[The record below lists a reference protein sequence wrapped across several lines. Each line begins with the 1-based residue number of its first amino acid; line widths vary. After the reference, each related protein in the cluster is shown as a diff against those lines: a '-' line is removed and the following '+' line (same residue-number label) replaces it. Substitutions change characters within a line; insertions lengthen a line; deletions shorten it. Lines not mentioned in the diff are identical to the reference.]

1 MAATSGFFTCFGT
14 TMLRNSR
21 NFSQIRS
28 LKFFLPP
35 SLRLNRYCSSSA
47 ALLGSNVSAYTA
59 DSPSTT
65 STHPWPEWVKFVDR
79 LKAKGYLSPSL
90 EAGVSEIGGVNDQ
103 GVVDYTDIN
112 LLKNACLSFARARY
126 DIFKSLSTKDIQTI
140 VESGCPNVLRKSVN
154 SGKRLR
160 AYLKLDEGDVCGSCN
175 LRGSCDRAY
184 ILLDDSEGAPRTV
197 DIVRMLIFYALDPL
211 VISGDMKPPGRD
223 LIEASAK
230 KLLLELIDLGDTP
243 IDPDIPNLVD
253 VTPRQKKQSL
263 NTFDRG
269 SSQDVEMKPGDWV
282 CTKCSFL
289 NFARNTQCLKCKEK
303 GLKHVSRDSSEMKK
317 GDWNCPQCSFMNFAS
332 KKNCFR
338 CQVPRPPR
346 ELKAG
351 DWECPECDF
360 HNFNRNDAC
369 KRCNLKRPNQEST
382 TPYGDR
388 TWKKPY

>member
-1 MAATSGFFTCFGT
+1 MAATSALFTSFGT

-21 NFSQIRS
+21 NFSHIRS
-28 LKFFLPP
+28 LKFFP
-35 SLRLNRYCSSSA
+35 SLSPRFNSYRSSA

-59 DSPSTT
+59 DSSSTT

-79 LKAKGYLSPSL
+79 LKEKGYLNL
-90 EAGVSEIGGVNDQ
+90 EGGMSESSGGTDQ

-140 VESGCPNVLRKSVN
+140 VKSGCPNVFRKSVN

-160 AYLKLDEGDVCGSCN
+160 AYLELDEGDVCGSCN

-184 ILLDDSEGAPRTV
+184 ILLDDSEAAPRTV

-211 VISGDMKPPGRD
+211 VISGEMKPPERD

-230 KLLLELIDLGDTP
+230 KILLELIDLGDTP
-243 IDPDIPNLVD
+243 IDPDIPKLVAM
-253 VTPRQKKQSL
+253 TTRQKKQNL
-263 NTFDRG
+263 NSFDRG
-269 SSQDVEMKPGDWV
+269 SSQDVEMKPGDWA

-289 NFARNTQCLKCKEK
+289 NFARNTRCLKCKET
-303 GLKHVSRDSSEMKK
+303 GPKHVPRDSVEMKK

-332 KKNCFR
+332 KQNCFR
-338 CQVPRPPR
+338 CQEPRPPR
-346 ELKAG
+346 ELKPG
-351 DWECPECDF
+351 DWECPDCDF
-360 HNFNRNDAC
+360 LNFNRNDVC
-369 KRCNLKRPNQEST
+369 KRCNLKRPNQESMT
-382 TPYGDR
+382 QYGER
-388 TWKKPY
+388 KWKKPY